1 MNPIYLIGIFIC
13 TLLFSIVLA
22 TFSSLSHKDTANNSK
37 LLTIIIAFSIVC
49 SLFAYGLSLFYF
61 SRNPDYLIHFIL
73 AVVML
78 VMLPGTL
85 ISTSVAAVTISNLRD
100 IVANN

>member
-1 MNPIYLIGIFIC
+1 M
-13 TLLFSIVLA
+13 
-22 TFSSLSHKDTANNSK
+22 SLSQKDTANNSK

-49 SLFAYGLSLFYF
+49 SLFGYGLSLFYF

-100 IVANN
+100 IVANS

>member
-13 TLLFSIVLA
+13 LVLICVILG
-22 TFSSLSHKDTANNSK
+22 TFLSLSNKDTANNSK
-37 LLTIIIAFSIVC
+37 LLTIIIAFSTVA
-49 SLFAYGLSLFYF
+49 SLFAYGLTLFYF

-78 VMLPGTL
+78 VLLPGML
-85 ISTSVAAVTISNLRD
+85 ISTSVSAVTISNLRD
-100 IVANN
+100 ILANT